1 MSNDFETIVEEIEEA
16 SKAFY
21 VHHGHIFNFP
31 VPKDFDTN
39 GIFSHIDLPIS
50 EDEELPVD
58 LLKYILGENYQS
70 LLTPEIDDKIRIA
83 LFSHPK
89 MY

>member
-1 MSNDFETIVEEIEEA
+1 MSDDFETIVEEIEEA
-16 SKAFY
+16 SKAFF
-21 VHHGHIFNFP
+21 VHHEFNFP

-39 GIFSHIDLPIS
+39 GIFSHIELPIS
-50 EDEELPVD
+50 EDEELPEE

-70 LLTPEIDDKIRIA
+70 ILTPEIDDKIRIA

-89 MY
+89 M